1 MGRGRR
7 EAVVEK
13 RIVWGG
19 EVGPTSEG
27 WVGPTRLG
35 GGGGG
40 GGSPRGEETGGG
52 GDVVGDA
59 LKARSKVGDQHPM
72 PKDNNFSECQPQALK
87 SKTRLHG
94 MRHPNTLGNPLPPP
108 PIPSPSSPL
117 PLPPPPLSSPSSP
130 PIRRSATAANGAA
143 GGCRGEWRQAAAN

>member
-1 MGRGRR
+1 M
-7 EAVVEK
+7 VEK

-52 GDVVGDA
+52 GDVVG
-59 LKARSKVGDQHPM
+59 GGPHQG
-72 PKDNNFSECQPQALK
+72 
-87 SKTRLHG
+87 RL
-94 MRHPNTLGNPLPPP
+94 
-108 PIPSPSSPL
+108 
-117 PLPPPPLSSPSSP
+117 LSLMAP
-130 PIRRSATAANGAA
+130 
-143 GGCRGEWRQAAAN
+143 CRP